1 MHAHSTL
8 QPSKL
13 SKSISLESLSS
24 PASPSSSL
32 VSSSSTYTK
41 APPSLLNLPQSASV
55 DAAFEFAAPK
65 YVDFDRIDANE
76 EGDESAN
83 PWSSVKQ
90 NNQTKQQ
97 QQQQQVDA
105 WFDNRHSSPL
115 TGPSRVARPSA
126 LLAQLDSDIEVEEYD
141 DTPTP
146 KASEKRVRPKTAG
159 PVRPEFKANQ
169 PVKPRPMTASHTST
183 GAARPKSSAPTKEVS
198 RLFSNLSLT
207 ATKKKTPTSDPEA
220 KARLLASTAAWN
232 ARRAAVAAEE
242 TLSSRKTVSHDAEKR
257 GPTVPKEF
265 SFMGRPKM
273 VVKSPG
279 IKKRK
284 PVMKKTTTDL
294 TVPKPFRFHET
305 HSHSRFMDMKADADK
320 SPFVPLVNRVKQFEE
335 AVPDRFKPVPK
346 KSVMTNKA
354 TFADAYDESSEQA
367 FHVSSNTVFL
377 SVLFDRF
384 PHFSL
389 AQSSLKSTEE
399 MELEEMTNAPKFKA
413 HPVNKKILKEPHIG
427 APPPPKPA
435 LTVPQSPAIS
445 KPRPPPP
452 APKPPSP
459 KIKANPIRYL
469 GVKPFE
475 PVLEHRR
482 VVAADVKLP
491 GEAVRERKL
500 REFEEEVR
508 RGAEEM
514 RRRREFKASGV
525 PDLTKMDPLPE
536 VKPKPVTEPVP
547 FHFLT
552 DSLPPKSAFGGEIA
566 SLDLVG
572 KFVAQP
578 VPQVEPF
585 VPKKSNKPVTMPEPV
600 LLHTDSRVEE
610 RRGFEEMKRERER
623 EEAEA
628 REQARLAREEEER
641 MEIRRMRQEQVFHA
655 QPVRTFPGIQI
666 HASQKRLTEPESPML
681 REKRERV
688 QRMRERLMKM
698 SPRRGGSGG
707 FGRRGSGEV
716 AVAAESARDLFAGR
730 EVPGE
735 EEEEEEEEEVPTGEF
750 EAVEVEERGRG
761 RRKEWGELKEW
772 SDDVDVASSP
782 RF

>member
-24 PASPSSSL
+24 PASPSSSSL
-32 VSSSSTYTK
+32 SSSSTYTK
-41 APPSLLNLPQSASV
+41 APPSLLTLPQSASV

-97 QQQQQVDA
+97 QQQVDA

-141 DTPTP
+141 DAPTP

-169 PVKPRPMTASHTST
+169 PVRPRPMTASHTST
-183 GAARPKSSAPTKEVS
+183 GAARPKSSVPTKEVS

-207 ATKKKTPTSDPEA
+207 ANKKKTPTSDPEA

-284 PVMKKTTTDL
+284 PVMKKATTDL

-346 KSVMTNKA
+346 KSVMGSHMEPRLTK
-354 TFADAYDESSEQA
+354 
-367 FHVSSNTVFL
+367 
-377 SVLFDRF
+377 
-384 PHFSL
+384 PHSPML
-389 AQSSLKSTEE
+389 MTKVRSKPSTSLKSTEE

-585 VPKKSNKPVTMPEPV
+585 VPKKSSKPVTLPEPV

-707 FGRRGSGEV
+707 GGRRGSGEV
-716 AVAAESARDLFAGR
+716 AVAAESARDLFVGR

-735 EEEEEEEEEVPTGEF
+735 EEEEEEEEEVPTGQF

-772 SDDVDVASSP
+772 SDDVDVTSSP